1 MSTKRISWPQFSDYH
16 HSSKPLTYV
25 QVPPAEVSTSS
36 KKGSPTRLSRVSGL
50 SKMQDY
56 VYRKLIL
63 TIRQDLFLYLYGDTV
78 VCDQAVGKLESSERA
93 TLSS

>member
-1 MSTKRISWPQFSDYH
+1 MHKHKEDQLASIFRLPPQQQT
-16 HSSKPLTYV
+16 TYV

-36 KKGSPTRLSRVSGL
+36 KKGSPTRLSRASSL

-63 TIRQDLFLYLYGDTV
+63 TIGQDLFLYLYGDTV
-78 VCDQAVGKLESSERA
+78 VL
-93 TLSS
+93 